1 MLNKRV
7 KTFLT
12 LMLAGAMVLSEP
24 AASWAAS
31 EEAGQ
36 TESTK
41 SGTEDSEKEEKSA
54 DKKEDKSTKKKKKAS
69 GNSASSDD
77 TVSKSASFSRVLS
90 KASAAPEEEPGE
102 MNDEEDDK
110 ADEADKVKKDEK
122 TSDDTETTV
131 QENENEGVDLADDEE
146 LGEEDV
152 SETDGTSETDST
164 SKEETPVEPKARYA
178 DPFSVGGGINGIDY
192 LYSTETGVLTVSTN
206 KTLSV
211 TGNGKTTDGSSISV
225 NSAQSPSLSL
235 NGLHITTS
243 ANSAI
248 NVFGNGQATFYLG
261 GDGKLSNINILNGK
275 TSSIQIAGGNVTID
289 GSGVLSGNKI
299 NGTVRVKGGNILAPI
314 TNPVAVSGNEKLEQQ
329 IFPGLSANALYTI
342 SGNSGADYK
351 DRVYS
356 TEDGRI
362 GLYLPKLESG
372 YSYSA
377 ETNGRILNINR
388 IKDPTPTNTP
398 SPSPSPSGTPVPD
411 KANEA
416 DNGLYYIDSNTTY
429 RSGATLQFYATGAG
443 YGPEEP
449 QELNPVEG
457 STRYIPTDWKVSTT
471 SSSVSS
477 NGSSAKGSWTEYS
490 EETTGRGSG
499 DSYIPGEYRYKG
511 SFLINTTGTSSVPFT
526 LQVNY
531 NRQTYRADGTWIDD
545 GTTASK
551 SVNFYI
557 RNTTATVTNR
567 PSTTPYIRSTV
578 TTSATRSGI
587 STNARNA
594 ATGDETPIG
603 TLVLLLAAAA
613 ISGTAIFRKKR
624 MRQ

>member
-31 EEAGQ
+31 EEASQ

-54 DKKEDKSTKKKKKAS
+54 DKKEDKSTKKNKKAS

-90 KASAAPEEEPGE
+90 KASAAPEEEEP
-102 MNDEEDDK
+102 EDDSK
-110 ADEADKVKKDEK
+110 NK
-122 TSDDTETTV
+122 
-131 QENENEGVDLADDEE
+131 ADDEKKAKE
-146 LGEEDV
+146 EDKIYDDTGSVVPENKVNDSEDEEVIENGEE
-152 SETDGTSETDST
+152 TETDST
-164 SKEETPVEPKARYA
+164 PEKETPAEPKARFSNESPFATKGGESGKDYSY
-178 DPFSVGGGINGIDY
+178 DPQ
-192 LYSTETGVLTVSTN
+192 TGVLTV
-206 KTLSV
+206 L
-211 TGNGKTTDGSSISV
+211 TTTPLEISGTISDGSSLSV
-225 NSAQSPSLSL
+225 NSTQGANLTL
-235 NGLHITTS
+235 KNLHITTS
-243 ANSAI
+243 VNSALYI
-248 NVFGNGQATFYLG
+248 AGGGNVQIHLEGEGNPNVLTGQP
-261 GDGKLSNINILNGK
+261 N
-275 TSSIQIAGGNVTID
+275 SIQVVSGNVTID
-289 GSGVLSGNKI
+289 GSGVLSGNTV
-299 NGTVRVKGGNILAPI
+299 NGTVKVKGGNIQANIP
-314 TNPVAVSGNEKLEQQ
+314 NAKSVSGNHTLKPNRFNTQ
-329 IFPGLSANALYTI
+329 SANTLY
-342 SGNSGADYK
+342 SVSLNSVTGMEGCYTEG
-351 DRVYS
+351 VYS
-356 TEDGRI
+356 DHNGNI
-362 GLYLPKLESG
+362 SLYLPEG
-372 YSYSA
+372 YQITRTGTTLMVNAVPIPSA
-377 ETNGRILNINR
+377 S
-388 IKDPTPTNTP
+388 P
-398 SPSPSPSGTPVPD
+398 SPNPSASPSPSGPPRVPD

-443 YGPEEP
+443 YGPKEP
-449 QELNPVEG
+449 QESNPVEG

-490 EETTGRGSG
+490 EEER
-499 DSYIPGEYRYKG
+499 GEYRYKG

-531 NRQTYRADGTWIDD
+531 NRQTYRADGTWRDD

-567 PSTTPYIRSTV
+567 QSTTPYIRSTV

>member
-90 KASAAPEEEPGE
+90 KASAAPEEEEPGE
-102 MNDEEDDK
+102 MDDEEDDK
-110 ADEADKVKKDEK
+110 ADEVDKVKKDEK
-122 TSDDTETTV
+122 TSDDTETAV
-131 QENENEGVDLADDEE
+131 QENENKGVDLTDDEE
-146 LGEEDV
+146 VGEEDV

-275 TSSIQIAGGNVTID
+275 TSSIQIDGGNVTID

-329 IFPGLSANALYTI
+329 IFSELSANALYTI

-372 YSYSA
+372 DSYSHK
-377 ETNGRILNINR
+377 TDGRVLIVNIVKNS
-388 IKDPTPTNTP
+388 TPPDDNQKP
-398 SPSPSPSGTPVPD
+398 EPPEKPVPD

-443 YGPEEP
+443 YGPEER

-457 STRYIPTDWKVSTT
+457 STRYIPTDWKVSPT

-477 NGSSAKGSWTEYS
+477 NGSSAKGFWTEYS
-490 EETTGRGSG
+490 EETTGRTTSG
-499 DSYIPGEYRYKG
+499 NNYIPGEYRYKG

-531 NRQTYRADGTWIDD
+531 NRQTYQADGTWRND

-551 SVNFYI
+551 SVKFYI
-557 RNTTATVTNR
+557 RNTNATVTNR
-567 PSTTPYIRSTV
+567 TPTPLPTKV
-578 TTSATRSGI
+578 PTLATRSGI